1 MALYKR
7 GNVWWMSFQI
17 DGEHVQ
23 RSTKC
28 KNKRDAEAVERAFR
42 TQLAK
47 GEVGIKA
54 KPVVPSFSL
63 AMAEFLEWA
72 SVEHRSKPNTVRSYN
87 STSQSLKT
95 FFGDVA
101 LDRIEAAD
109 VEKFKQWR
117 SGQKTRPRSMP
128 KARKAPKAGST
139 NTKGSNSKAKKVEP
153 TVLKPATVNRE
164 LALLKILFN
173 YYIRQDIIVKNPV
186 SRVKLLKEDNGRL
199 RVVSRLEEDLYLM
212 AANQPLQDFAT
223 IMIDT
228 GMRNSE
234 IAALEAGNVFLD
246 EGYLYVPSGKTR
258 AAKRK
263 IPLTARV
270 REILRS
276 RIKSTPS
283 GLLFENA
290 DTGRVLTTL
299 KTAHA
304 GALRRSKVAHFRL
317 YDLRHTFATRFLE
330 AGGDLVTLQA
340 ILGHSSISMVTRYA
354 HPTDAHKFDAI
365 LRMEEK
371 RLEKDAKSIAVGA

>member
-28 KNKRDAEAVERAFR
+28 KNKRDGEAVERAFR

>member
-1 MALYKR
+1 
-7 GNVWWMSFQI
+7 MSFQI

-42 TQLAK
+42 TQLAR

-72 SVEHRSKPNTVRSYN
+72 SIEHRSKPNTLRSYN
-87 STSQSLKT
+87 STSQSLKA

-117 SGQKTRPRSMP
+117 SGQRTKPRTVA
-128 KARKAPKAGST
+128 KVQ
-139 NTKGSNSKAKKVEP
+139 KGSKLNSPKGAENKGRGKKVEQKI
-153 TVLKPATVNRE
+153 LMPATVNRE
-164 LALLKILFN
+164 LALLKIMFN
-173 YYIRQDIIVKNPV
+173 YYIRQDLITRNPV
-186 SRVKLLKEDNGRL
+186 SKVRMLKEDNARL
-199 RVVSRLEEDLYLM
+199 RVVTRREEDLYLM

-234 IAALEAGNVFLD
+234 IAALEARNVFLD

-270 REILRS
+270 RDILRS

-354 HPTDAHKFDAI
+354 HPTDVHKFDAI
-365 LRMEEK
+365 HRMEEK
-371 RLEKDAKSIAVGA
+371 RLEKDAKSIAARA